1 MTMPQHPA
9 PSSGPSSPAT
19 STSSSAAGAFPSL
32 NLTHQDLLNTA
43 NELYR
48 RMEDPGFAQDDA
60 YWTSLPIHLR
70 TFIRNALPLAGNV
83 SAGSGVLPGGVHAAG
98 GQRAMYALAQQI
110 VSAANTGMGA
120 GQSSSS
126 SPSMMIMPPPQQ
138 QQPQPTQQQPMSL
151 DDLATMPPEAMLAY
165 QPPPPQQQQ
174 QGTTGGDPRQYGFYT
189 HPDHARMPGGMPPSD
204 EYLQDDE

>member
-1 MTMPQHPA
+1 
-9 PSSGPSSPAT
+9 
-19 STSSSAAGAFPSL
+19 
-32 NLTHQDLLNTA
+32 
-43 NELYR
+43 
-48 RMEDPGFAQDDA
+48 MEDPGFAQDDA

-70 TFIRNALPLAGNV
+70 NFIRNALPLAGNV

-120 GQSSSS
+120 GQ
-126 SPSMMIMPPPQQ
+126 PPMPMSMSMSMSTPMPMPMPVMQQ
-138 QQPQPTQQQPMSL
+138 GVVAAGQMSL

-165 QPPPPQQQQ
+165 QPQTQAQM
-174 QGTTGGDPRQYGFYT
+174 TTTGGGDPRQYGFST
-189 HPDHARMPGGMPPSD
+189 HPDHARMPGGMPQEAD

>member
-1 MTMPQHPA
+1 MP
-9 PSSGPSSPAT
+9 PSPL
-19 STSSSAAGAFPSL
+19 PSL

-70 TFIRNALPLAGNV
+70 NFIRNALPLAGNV

-110 VSAANTGMGA
+110 VSAANTGMGIGA
-120 GQSSSS
+120 AAAAMAASSSS
-126 SPSMMIMPPPQQ
+126 TPAPSNMNAVAP
-138 QQPQPTQQQPMSL
+138 PMSL

-165 QPPPPQQQQ
+165 NST
-174 QGTTGGDPRQYGFYT
+174 GTTSDPRQYGFYT
-189 HPDHARMPGGMPPSD
+189 HPDHAAQRGMPGMPGVPGGTVDKEQD
-204 EYLQDDE
+204 EQYLHDDE

>member
-1 MTMPQHPA
+1 MTMTAPPQP
-9 PSSGPSSPAT
+9 PSGPSSPAT
-19 STSSSAAGAFPSL
+19 STSSAFPSL

-70 TFIRNALPLAGNV
+70 NFIRNALPLAGNV

-120 GQSSSS
+120 GQPSSASAAAV
-126 SPSMMIMPPPQQ
+126 MQQ
-138 QQPQPTQQQPMSL
+138 HQGGIVATGQMSL

-165 QPPPPQQQQ
+165 QPQQA
-174 QGTTGGDPRQYGFYT
+174 TTGGDPRQYGFYT
-189 HPDHARMPGGMPPSD
+189 HPDHARMPGGMPQPD

>member
-1 MTMPQHPA
+1 
-9 PSSGPSSPAT
+9 
-19 STSSSAAGAFPSL
+19 
-32 NLTHQDLLNTA
+32 
-43 NELYR
+43 
-48 RMEDPGFAQDDA
+48 MEDPGFAQDDA

-70 TFIRNALPLAGNV
+70 NFIRNALPLAGNV

-120 GQSSSS
+120 GQPTPTPPPPPSSSS
-126 SPSMMIMPPPQQ
+126 SMMMMMSQPAQQ
-138 QQPQPTQQQPMSL
+138 QQQQMSL

-165 QPPPPQQQQ
+165 QPQQQQ
-174 QGTTGGDPRQYGFYT
+174 QQPGTTTGGDPRQYGFYT
-189 HPDHARMPGGMPPSD
+189 HPDHARMPGGMPQPQPD

>member
-1 MTMPQHPA
+1 MTMTAPPQP
-9 PSSGPSSPAT
+9 PSGPSSPAT
-19 STSSSAAGAFPSL
+19 STSSAFPSL

-70 TFIRNALPLAGNV
+70 NFIRNALPLAGNV

-120 GQSSSS
+120 GQPSSASAV
-126 SPSMMIMPPPQQ
+126 MQQ
-138 QQPQPTQQQPMSL
+138 GGVVGVGAGQMSL

-165 QPPPPQQQQ
+165 QPQQA
-174 QGTTGGDPRQYGFYT
+174 TGGDPRQYGFYT
-189 HPDHARMPGGMPPSD
+189 HPDHARMPGGMPQAD